1 MNDRCACIGVDQA
14 NGRVAGSKSKA
25 GNFLS
30 GGECVCRG
38 GCGGW
43 GWAGGFAAFEW
54 VTNCRCCMLVRVV
67 TAPSHLTVSVCA
79 QVGVRECVTGGESQK
94 VQEKDGG

>member
-1 MNDRCACIGVDQA
+1 
-14 NGRVAGSKSKA
+14 
-25 GNFLS
+25 
-30 GGECVCRG
+30 
-38 GCGGW
+38 
-43 GWAGGFAAFEW
+43 
-54 VTNCRCCMLVRVV
+54 MLVRVV